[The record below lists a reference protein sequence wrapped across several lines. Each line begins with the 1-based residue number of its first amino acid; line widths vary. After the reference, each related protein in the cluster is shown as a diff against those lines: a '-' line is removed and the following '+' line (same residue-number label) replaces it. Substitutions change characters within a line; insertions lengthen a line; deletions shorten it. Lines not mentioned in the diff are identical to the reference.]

1 MAADRLFQLMA
12 EKKASDLF
20 VSVGSPITIKI
31 SGVHVPVN
39 QQIMTPETVWA
50 FVNEITTPE
59 QAAQLKQERE
69 LNYGYPV
76 AGIGSFRVSAFQQ
89 RGTPAVVIRFIPYQ
103 IPEFDSL
110 GLPPILKE
118 VVSEQRG
125 LILFV
130 GATGSGKSTTIASL
144 LEQRNLSRTGHIL
157 TLEDPIEFVFRSK
170 KSIINQRE
178 VGFDATNLKL
188 ALKNAMRQAP
198 DVIFIGEIRDQET
211 MTAAMSYAQSGHL
224 CISTMHANNSYHALG
239 RILSMYPLE
248 TRSAL
253 LNDLSSCLKAI
264 VSQRLVRS
272 KKSAR
277 IAAIEI
283 LLNTKHISGLIE
295 QGDVNEIRDAIEK
308 SLAPGS
314 QTFEQA
320 LFRLVKDDLVHQ
332 DDALSASDSPNNLL
346 WLLQNAEDTAGK
358 QNTVAPT
365 RTAHAASYDKEGP
378 EDDNEVVLNQKGEAV
393 YQEFTMD
400 V

>member
-1 MAADRLFQLMA
+1 MAANRLFELMA

-20 VSVGSPITIKI
+20 VSVGSPITLKI
-31 SGVHVPVN
+31 LGVHVPIN
-39 QQIMTPETVWA
+39 QQIMTPDTVWS
-50 FVNEITTPE
+50 FLQEIATPE
-59 QAAQLKQERE
+59 QIIALKHERE
-69 LNYGYPV
+69 LNYGYPIV
-76 AGIGSFRVSAFQQ
+76 GVGSFRVSAFQQ
-89 RGTPAVVIRFIPYQ
+89 RGSPAVVIRFIPYQ
-103 IPEFDSL
+103 IPDFDSL
-110 GLPPILKE
+110 GLPSVLKDITN
-118 VVSEQRG
+118 EQRG

-144 LEQRNLSRTGHIL
+144 LEQRNQAKVGHIL

-178 VGFDATNLKL
+178 VGFDANDLKL

-253 LNDLSSCLKAI
+253 LTDLASCLKAI

-272 KKSAR
+272 KKNSR
-277 IAAIEI
+277 LAAIEV

-295 QGDVNEIRDAIEK
+295 QGNVNDIRDAIEK

-320 LFRLVKDDLVHQ
+320 LFRLVKDDLVSQ
-332 DDALSASDSPNNLL
+332 EDALNASDSPNNLL
-346 WLLQNAEDTAGK
+346 WLLQNTEDRK
-358 QNTVAPT
+358 FNPNTVGPT
-365 RTAHAASYDKEGP
+365 RGSYTDEP
-378 EDDNEVVLNQKGEAV
+378 PPDENEIITNQNNEAV
-393 YQEFTMD
+393 YEEFTLN